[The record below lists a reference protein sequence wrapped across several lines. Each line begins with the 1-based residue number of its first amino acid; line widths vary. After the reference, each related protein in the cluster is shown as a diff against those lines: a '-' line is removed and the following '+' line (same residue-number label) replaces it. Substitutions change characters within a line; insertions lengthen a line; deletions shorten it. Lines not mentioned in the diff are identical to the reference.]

1 EDLGM
6 MRIPSLRNWAFTAPY
21 LHDGRFAT
29 LEAVLTDW
37 QQATGTAFSP
47 AETTSLLAYL
57 DSLNDSS
64 YVD

>member
-1 EDLGM
+1 
-6 MRIPSLRNWAFTAPY
+6 
-21 LHDGRFAT
+21 
-29 LEAVLTDW
+29 LTDW

-57 DSLNDSS
+57 GSLNDSS